1 MKQTGVYLIYYA
13 DNCANLFVN
22 IQETVCETCMNG
34 SCSKTETLL
43 TRTDTFDA
51 ACFLYASLLRIFKAK
66 TIKRTLLQTDNFFQS
81 SDEKATSLT
90 RTQIK
95 SSGISEKQRIKLDI
109 FVNFLKKKYFFRLSS
124 DNNFFWA
131 VRYFWVEPC
140 IFFFFRLLSVT
151 KQQMFCVTESD
162 IGQGPSNHSPP
173 LYELLVSVV
182 WLRLSF
188 GKVSK
193 TCRRMH

>member
-109 FVNFLKKKYFFRLSS
+109 LSIFSKRNIFLDFQAIIIFFEQCDTFES
-124 DNNFFWA
+124 NH
-131 VRYFWVEPC
+131 V
-140 IFFFFRLLSVT
+140 FFFFQVALCNQTTNV
-151 KQQMFCVTESD
+151 
-162 IGQGPSNHSPP
+162 
-173 LYELLVSVV
+173 
-182 WLRLSF
+182 LRHWKRYRTGTL
-188 GKVSK
+188 KP
-193 TCRRMH
+193 